1 MSHEDEATSGPEGR
15 WPRWRRRWDASSA
28 ALVVRRG
35 AEMELMARALS
46 FAALS
51 LLTLLPLVTLV
62 GAVDPHSGL
71 GAGKFLGRVL
81 GLSPS
86 SQERISELVVNPAQT
101 LRRTTAF
108 GLAVLAA
115 FGLTFGTA
123 LQTGYEKTWNLRAA
137 HWHALWRHV
146 IWLALF
152 VGYLLVAVAALG
164 HGTTVGE
171 QAVGGTA
178 TVAVSLLFFWWS
190 QRFLLVGRV
199 TWRALLPGA
208 VATTLGLVGLR
219 IFSGLVF
226 SPLIASNAVTYGPVG
241 TILVVQSWLTGVGFV
256 VYGGAV
262 LGRVLHQR
270 HTAQGRAGDSSRR

>member
-1 MSHEDEATSGPEGR
+1 MSHEDEGTSGRGR
-15 WPRWRRRWDASSA
+15 RWQRWKRRWDASSA

-35 AEMELMARALS
+35 IQMELMSRALS

-51 LLTLLPLVTLV
+51 LLTLLPLLTLV

-81 GLSPS
+81 GLSSS
-86 SQERISELVVNPAQT
+86 SQARIAEVVVNPEQA
-101 LRRTTAF
+101 LRRATAF

-123 LQTGYEKTWNLRAA
+123 LQTGYEKAWELKAA
-137 HWHALWRHV
+137 HWHSLWRHV
-146 IWLALF
+146 IWLAAF
-152 VGYLLVAVAALG
+152 IGFLLVAVAALG
-164 HGTTVGE
+164 HGTTVSE
-171 QAVGGTA
+171 QVVGVVGAVGI
-178 TVAVSLLFFWWS
+178 SLLFFWWS

-199 TWRALLPGA
+199 SWRALLPGA
-208 VATTLGLVGLR
+208 VATTLGLIGLR

-226 SPLIASNAVTYGPVG
+226 SPLVASNAVTYGPVG

-262 LGRVLHQR
+262 IGRVMHQR
-270 HTAQGRAGDSSRR
+270 HTEHGRAGKT

>member
-1 MSHEDEATSGPEGR
+1 MSHEDEATSGRGR
-15 WPRWRRRWDASSA
+15 RWRRWKRRWDSSSA

-35 AEMELMARALS
+35 VEMELMARALS

-51 LLTLLPLVTLV
+51 LLTLLPLLTLV

-86 SQERISELVVNPAQT
+86 SRTRIAEVVVSPAQA

-108 GLAVLAA
+108 GIAVLAA

-123 LQTGYEKTWNLRAA
+123 LQTGYEKAWELKAA
-137 HWHALWRHV
+137 HWHSLWRHI

-152 VGYLLVAVAALG
+152 VGFLLVAVTALA
-164 HGTTVGE
+164 HGTSVGE
-171 QAVGGTA
+171 QALGVVL
-178 TVAVSLLFFWWS
+178 TVVVSLFFFWWS

-199 TWRALLPGA
+199 SWRALLPGA
-208 VATTLGLVGLR
+208 VATTLGLIGLR

-256 VYGGAV
+256 VYGGAI

-270 HTAQGRAGDSSRR
+270 HTAEGRAGGT

>member
-1 MSHEDEATSGPEGR
+1 
-15 WPRWRRRWDASSA
+15 
-28 ALVVRRG
+28 VVRRG
-35 AEMELMARALS
+35 VEMELMSRALS

-81 GLSPS
+81 GLSSS
-86 SQERISELVVNPAQT
+86 SQERIAEVVVNPAQA

-123 LQTGYEKTWNLRAA
+123 LQTGYEKGWGLKAA
-137 HWHALWRHV
+137 HWHSLWRHV
-146 IWLALF
+146 IWLAAF
-152 VGYLLVAVAALG
+152 VAYLLVSVAALG
-164 HGTTVGE
+164 HGSAIAEEGLG
-171 QAVGGTA
+171 AVA
-178 TVAVSLLFFWWS
+178 TVVVSLLFFWWS

-199 TWRALLPGA
+199 SWRALLPGA
-208 VATTLGLVGLR
+208 VATTLGLIGLR

-262 LGRVLHQR
+262 LGRVLHER
-270 HTAQGRAGDSSRR
+270 HTSHGRAGNT

>member
-1 MSHEDEATSGPEGR
+1 MSHKAEAASGRGR
-15 WPRWRRRWDASSA
+15 RWERWKKRWDASSA

-35 AEMELMARALS
+35 VEMELMSRALS

-62 GAVDPHSGL
+62 GAVDPQSGL
-71 GAGKFLGRVL
+71 GAGRFLGRVL

-86 SQERISELVVNPAQT
+86 SQARVTEAVVSPTQA

-123 LQTGYEKTWNLRAA
+123 LQTGYEKVWQLKSA

-152 VGYLLVAVAALG
+152 VGFLLIAVAALG
-164 HGTTVGE
+164 HGTSLVQQG
-171 QAVGGTA
+171 VGGLA

-190 QRFLLVGRV
+190 QRFLLVERV
-199 TWRALLPGA
+199 SWRALLPGA
-208 VATTLGLVGLR
+208 AATTLGLIGLR

-270 HTAQGRAGDSSRR
+270 HTSHGRAGHT

>member
-1 MSHEDEATSGPEGR
+1 MSHEDEATSGRGR
-15 WPRWRRRWDASSA
+15 RWRRWKRRWDSSSA

-35 AEMELMARALS
+35 VEMELMARALS

-51 LLTLLPLVTLV
+51 LLTLLPLLTLV

-81 GLSPS
+81 GLSPRPGHASPRWS
-86 SQERISELVVNPAQT
+86 SVRRRRCAGPRRSGSPCSPRSVSPSARRCRRGTKAWEL
-101 LRRTTAF
+101 
-108 GLAVLAA
+108 
-115 FGLTFGTA
+115 
-123 LQTGYEKTWNLRAA
+123 KAA
-137 HWHALWRHV
+137 HWHSLWRHI

-152 VGYLLVAVAALG
+152 VGFLLVAVTALA
-164 HGTTVGE
+164 HGTSVGE
-171 QAVGGTA
+171 QALGVVL
-178 TVAVSLLFFWWS
+178 TVVVSLFFFWWS

-199 TWRALLPGA
+199 SWRALLPGA
-208 VATTLGLVGLR
+208 VATTLGLIGLR

-256 VYGGAV
+256 VYGGAI

-270 HTAQGRAGDSSRR
+270 HTAEGRAGGT

>member
-1 MSHEDEATSGPEGR
+1 MSHEDEATSGRGR
-15 WPRWRRRWDASSA
+15 RWRRWKRRWDQSSA

-35 AEMELMARALS
+35 VEMELMSRALS

-51 LLTLLPLVTLV
+51 LLTLLPLLTLV
-62 GAVDPHSGL
+62 GAVDPRSGL

-86 SQERISELVVNPAQT
+86 SQRRVAEVVVNPAQA

-123 LQTGYEKTWNLRAA
+123 LQTGYEKAWGLKAA
-137 HWHALWRHV
+137 HWHSLWRHV

-152 VGYLLVAVAALG
+152 VGFLLVAVAALG
-164 HGTTVGE
+164 HGTGVAE
-171 QAVGGTA
+171 QAGGGA
-178 TVAVSLLFFWWS
+178 IAVAVSLIFFWWS

-199 TWRALLPGA
+199 SWRALLPGA
-208 VATTLGLVGLR
+208 VATTLGLIGLR

-262 LGRVLHQR
+262 LGRVLYQR
-270 HTAQGRAGDSSRR
+270 HTAHGRAGHT